1 MLEKYKMDKKDL
13 EDILYFLLGTLT
25 GFIGLVAALFI
36 AYLANYKRYWRM
48 IISFAIG
55 ALIYGF
61 IIGPNLTSIGDLVY
75 SFIVGVIAVGMA
87 YIIKEDRPKNE

>member
-1 MLEKYKMDKKDL
+1 MNKKDL

-25 GFIGLVAALFI
+25 GFIGLVAVLFI
-36 AYLANYKRYWRM
+36 AYIANYKKYLRM

-75 SFIVGVIAVGMA
+75 SFIVGIIAVGMA
-87 YIIKEDRPKNE
+87 YIIKEDKPKNG

>member
-1 MLEKYKMDKKDL
+1 MDEKDL

-36 AYLANYKRYWRM
+36 AYLANYKGYWRM
-48 IISFAIG
+48 IISFVIG

-75 SFIVGVIAVGMA
+75 SFIVGIIAVGMA
-87 YIIKEDRPKNE
+87 YIIKEDKPKNG